1 MEQANVSLL
10 IAGEAHLPGGGAVR
24 VHRSF
29 SEPPCVPRLTDV
41 PGPPIH
47 TDRPP
52 FPPTPPCTHCV
63 TARHMLLALRLVRK
77 PRMPGGIRPTSFAHP
92 NCPLPN
98 TIGLLVSLHRPS
110 LPPRVSPGRDSP
122 FRAKSGQANL
132 VLPTH
137 GNHIIG
143 CGGAIRT
150 GCAASVPSDAA
161 VPLPPNIA
169 VRSVHVSVWRL
180 IVVTMLTAG
189 AVFVRRC
196 KATGDAYF
204 GPIGHGI

>member
-41 PGPPIH
+41 SEHPLH

-52 FPPTPPCTHCV
+52 FPRTPPCTDCV
-63 TARHMLLALRLVRK
+63 TDFFC
-77 PRMPGGIRPTSFAHP
+77 TSQ
-92 NCPLPN
+92 
-98 TIGLLVSLHRPS
+98 LH
-110 LPPRVSPGRDSP
+110 PRVSPGRDSP

-132 VLPTH
+132 VLPSH
-137 GNHIIG
+137 GNHIVG

-150 GCAASVPSDAA
+150 GCAATVPSDAA
-161 VPLPPNIA
+161 LPLPPNIA
-169 VRSVHVSVWRL
+169 VRSVHVSVWRI

-189 AVFVRRC
+189 AIFVRRC
-196 KATGDAYF
+196 KASGNPYF

>member
-1 MEQANVSLL
+1 MSLL

-41 PGPPIH
+41 PEHPLH

-52 FPPTPPCTHCV
+52 FPRTPPCTHCV
-63 TARHMLLALRLVRK
+63 TARHLLLALRLVRK
-77 PRMPGGIRPTSFAHP
+77 HRMPGGDPATFFFCTSQ
-92 NCPLPN
+92 
-98 TIGLLVSLHRPS
+98 LH
-110 LPPRVSPGRDSP
+110 PRVSPGRDSP

-137 GNHIIG
+137 GNHIVG

-150 GCAASVPSDAA
+150 GCAATVPSDAA

-169 VRSVHVSVWRL
+169 VRSVHVSVWRI

-196 KATGDAYF
+196 KASGNPYF